1 MEFGMPTLAE
11 LPGLDENARL
21 CGELGF
27 SFLEL
32 NMNFPPYQI
41 ERLRDVAQLRAAAAR
56 YGIYY
61 TIHLDENMNV
71 CDFNRAVA
79 AAYLDT
85 VRQCIE
91 VARALGVPL
100 INMHLH
106 KGVYVTLP
114 DRKMYLFEQ
123 YREEYWESI
132 RHFRALCEQWV
143 GDGSVRIA
151 IENTG
156 GFAPFEREAIEFLLS
171 SPVFV
176 LTWDIGHS
184 HAARAADEAFIL
196 QNEQKLA
203 HFHIHDAVGTQNHLP
218 LGTGEIDLAAR
229 LRMAARG
236 GCRCVIE
243 TKTAAALRQSA
254 RWLREQGEW
263 S

>member
-11 LPGLDENARL
+11 LPGLEENARL

-41 ERLRDVAQLRAAAAR
+41 ERLRDLASLRDAAAR

-71 CDFNRAVA
+71 CDFNHAVA
-79 AAYLDT
+79 AAYRDT
-85 VRQCIE
+85 VRQCVE
-91 VARALGVPL
+91 VARALGMPL

-114 DRKMYLFEQ
+114 DRKLYLFEQ

-132 RHFRALCEQWV
+132 RHFRLLCEQWT
-143 GDGSVRIA
+143 GGGGVRIA

-156 GFAPFEREAIEFLLS
+156 GFAPFEREAIAYLLQ
-171 SPVFV
+171 SPVFA

-184 HAARAADEAFIL
+184 HAARESDMPFL
-196 QNEQKLA
+196 LKNEHKLA

-229 LRMAARG
+229 LQAAARG
-236 GCRCVIE
+236 GCRCVVE
-243 TKTAAALRQSA
+243 TKTVAALRQSA
-254 RWLREQGEW
+254 RWLKERGEW
-263 S
+263 N